1 MKKLIG
7 LLLIAFILV
16 GCTSN
21 ADKKEEPTPSTTNQ
35 VVKLKVGASIT
46 PHAEILKEASAAL
59 KEKGVELEIV
69 EFTDYV
75 LPNLGVDD
83 KSLDANYFQHQPYL
97 DNFNKEHG
105 INLVSAGLVHYEPF
119 GIYAGKTK
127 ALADLPEGGSI
138 AVPNDATNEARALNL
153 LASNGIIKLKDGAG
167 LNATK
172 LDIVENPKK
181 LNIVELEA
189 AQLASALADV
199 DLAVING
206 NYAIQEGLKV
216 ADALVVE
223 DAKSLGAQTYANLI
237 AVRAGDEN
245 LPAIKT
251 LVEVLQSDAIA
262 QFIEKT
268 YQGSVV
274 VIQ

>member
-21 ADKKEEPTPSTTNQ
+21 ADKKEEPSTTNQ

-167 LNATK
+167 LNAIK